1 MEPLPVSPLRKIT
14 HLTAQKHAASGRL
27 KWLIAFSACIIAV
40 NPIGTVI
47 AIYLL
52 ERMLKELLTEYE

>member
-1 MEPLPVSPLRKIT
+1 
-14 HLTAQKHAASGRL
+14 L
-27 KWLIAFSACIIAV
+27 KRLIALSAFIIAR

-47 AIYLL
+47 AVYLL

>member
-1 MEPLPVSPLRKIT
+1 M
-14 HLTAQKHAASGRL
+14 
-27 KWLIAFSACIIAV
+27 AFSACIIEV

-52 ERMLKELLTEYE
+52 ERMLKDLLIEYE

>member
-1 MEPLPVSPLRKIT
+1 LKR
-14 HLTAQKHAASGRL
+14 LT
-27 KWLIAFSACIIAV
+27 AFSARIISG

-52 ERMLKELLTEYE
+52 EEMLKELLTEYE

>member
-1 MEPLPVSPLRKIT
+1 V
-14 HLTAQKHAASGRL
+14 QKHAASDWL
-27 KWLIAFSACIIAV
+27 KRMMAFSAFIIAR

-52 ERMLKELLTEYE
+52 ERTTNELLIEYE